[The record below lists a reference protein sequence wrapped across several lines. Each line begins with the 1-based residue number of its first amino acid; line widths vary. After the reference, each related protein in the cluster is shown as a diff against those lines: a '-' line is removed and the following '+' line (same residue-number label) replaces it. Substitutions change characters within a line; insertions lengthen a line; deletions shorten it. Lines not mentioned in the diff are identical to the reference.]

1 MSDMD
6 TAYFI
11 GIDAGTSSIKAVLV
25 DLCGNEV
32 GVVETP
38 TEVRSG
44 LDGTSEMDMEVLWQ
58 KCRNVLRALSE
69 QYDLQAVQGIGVAGQ
84 GEGLWLLDA
93 QNQPLM
99 PAILWNDSR
108 AAAVTESWCTDT
120 ALAADIR
127 ATTGSVPFNG
137 ATLVLLGWLKKHQPE
152 TLARIGTLFW
162 CKDWLRYRLTGSL
175 GTDYSDAS
183 TSLLDLRCK
192 SWAQGLFSKLE
203 LGEIETCLPE
213 LMGSTNIAGYTT
225 QAVAEETGL
234 AAGIPVVTGAIDI
247 VATAFGA
254 GARVP
259 GDVCTILGTTCCNE
273 IIVPTFMPDEGATSG
288 YECFSPGDN
297 YIHVTAAM
305 AGTPNIEWVI
315 RGLLTDEERR
325 YADIYHYI
333 EEHIE
338 GAEINIG
345 GVIYHPYIH
354 ASGERAPFAHPGAK
368 AQFFGINENTS
379 RWDLIRAVYEGVAF
393 SIVDCLG
400 EGDGDIYLCGGG
412 ASSALWS
419 QIIADVTGR
428 NIYVSAGKEVC
439 ARGVAL
445 YALLA
450 LTDNDLSMEVHP
462 AYRIFTSDTQRH
474 VMYRDVYQ
482 LYRDIR
488 RNLADCWKQHQKLQ
502 QQRQYGR
509 KKEHEEES
517 YV

>member
-1 MSDMD
+1 MD
-6 TAYFI
+6 RAYFI

-44 LDGTSEMDMEVLWQ
+44 PDGTSEMDMEVLWQ
-58 KCRNVLRALSE
+58 KCCDVLRTLSE
-69 QYDLQAVQGIGVAGQ
+69 QYDLKAVRGIGVAGQ

-93 QNQPLM
+93 QNQPLI

-108 AAAVTESWCTDT
+108 AAAVTRSWCEDA
-120 ALAADIR
+120 ALAAEIR
-127 ATTGSVPFNG
+127 AVTGSVPFNG
-137 ATLVLLGWLKKHQPE
+137 ATLVLLAWLKKHRPE
-152 TLARIGTLFW
+152 TFARMGTVFW
-162 CKDWLRYRLTGSL
+162 CKDWLRYCLTGAL

-183 TSLLDLRCK
+183 TSLLDLRRRQ
-192 SWAQGLFSKLE
+192 WAQGLFSRLE
-203 LGEIETCLPE
+203 LGDVETCLPE
-213 LMGSTNIAGYTT
+213 LMASTDIGGYIT
-225 QAVAEETGL
+225 QAVAKETGL
-234 AAGIPVVTGAIDI
+234 APGIPVITGAIDI

-273 IIVPTFMPDEGATSG
+273 IIVPTFTPDKCSTSG
-288 YECFSPGDN
+288 YECFSPGEN

-315 RGLLTDEERR
+315 RGLLTDEERER
-325 YADIYHYI
+325 TDIYHYI
-333 EEHIE
+333 EENIHST
-338 GAEINIG
+338 EINIG

-354 ASGERAPFAHPGAK
+354 AAGERAPFAHSGAK
-368 AQFFGINENTS
+368 AQFFGINQNTR

-428 NIYVSAGKEVC
+428 NIHVSAGKEVC
-439 ARGVAL
+439 ARGAAL

-450 LTDNDLSMEVHP
+450 LTERDLSMESHTT
-462 AYRIFTSDTQRH
+462 YRIFTSDPQRH
-474 VMYRDVYQ
+474 AIYRDVYQ

-488 RNLADCWKQHQKLQ
+488 RNLAGCWTQHQKLQ
-502 QQRQYGR
+502 QQWQSER
-509 KKEHEEES
+509 KKEREGES